1 MQCELMQQQQQQ
13 QRVIPEAVM
22 GLASCRDRDQN
33 MYSDIN
39 VGGKSKCV
47 CEVSR
52 FSSPPSGR
60 RLAGPQTE
68 LQLMQLTEL
77 HPTL

>member
-39 VGGKSKCV
+39 VGGKSVYVK
-47 CEVSR
+47 SAD
-52 FSSPPSGR
+52 FLHLH
-60 RLAGPQTE
+60 LAGV
-68 LQLMQLTEL
+68 
-77 HPTL
+77 